1 MDTLRSAVAPDVT
14 VTARLEFDGRTYS
27 LFYEGSEVV
36 LRVIKG
42 VDFQRERSLFSRFTY
57 VPPEGSGEGFLPPF
71 PELAGTNV
79 ILISNQLAGKLG
91 VRQNDVV
98 TFFCR
103 TVQGYL
109 NSVNLRVGGIFLDSS
124 VLGLYTA
131 YCDIEF
137 LRDFYHAPLEFD
149 RTRHG
154 YFYSDVRSFLIFA
167 SGLALCYYL
176 PGSHRKQAFVWLG
189 WAVALYLSLLF
200 NGVNTC
206 SY

>member
-1 MDTLRSAVAPDVT
+1 MRIPRENRIKTWRILEIDRMIRDGGYPDV
-14 VTARLEFDGRTYS
+14 R
-27 LFYEGSEVV
+27 
-36 LRVIKG
+36 
-42 VDFQRERSLFSRFTY
+42 
-57 VPPEGSGEGFLPPF
+57 
-71 PELAGTNV
+71 
-79 ILISNQLAGKLG
+79 QLAGHFE
-91 VRQNDVV
+91 VSRA
-98 TFFCR
+98 TICR
-103 TVQGYL
+103 
-109 NSVNLRVGGIFLDSS
+109 
-124 VLGLYTA
+124 
-131 YCDIEF
+131 DIEF

-189 WAVALYLSLLF
+189 WAVALYLSLLS